1 MVVTSFVSHSPSQ
14 PTAKSVSY
22 KSGDETVQG
31 LLYTPAGKGPFPAH
45 IVIHEYWGLNDWVKE
60 QASKL
65 ADQGYEA
72 LAIDLYRGKVATTPD
87 VAHELMRGVP
97 EDRAK
102 RDLHAAFEFL
112 QSQPNVKKDRIG
124 AIGWCMG
131 GGYSLDVALQE
142 PTLAADVI
150 NYGHL
155 ATDPEALKKINAPI
169 LGLFGGQDQ
178 GITPDDVHKFEA
190 AMKQPG
196 KKSRSRFMTTPAMPS
211 KIQITKTGYRADRY
225 RGRLEAHGHLS
236 GGESQEII
244 EIPRDRMIDSRFSRV
259 GDPVIPLRI
268 RVKKLPR
275 VCQALIR
282 NGFLMALISTCQ
294 KIPIWLLCR
303 ILQCSPRSTSARPFE
318 TTGCRKACLRET
330 SKNAPG
336 CCAAIFASRKRP
348 YHPFA

>member
-1 MVVTSFVSHSPSQ
+1 MKRILIPLTLLLL
-14 PTAKSVSY
+14 TASTFATNGKSVTY

-31 LLYTPAGKGPFPAH
+31 ILYTPAGKAPFPAI

-65 ADQGYEA
+65 SDQGYVT

-87 VAHELMRGVP
+87 VAHEIMRGVP

-112 QSQPNVKKDRIG
+112 ASQANVRKDRIG

-142 PTLAADVI
+142 PALAADVI

-169 LGLFGGQDQ
+169 LGSFGGQDR

-190 AMKQPG
+190 TLKQLG
-196 KKSRSRFMTTPAMPS
+196 KQIDV
-211 KIQITKTGYRADRY
+211 KIYDDAGHAFENPNNKDGYRAADAVDAWKRTV
-225 RGRLEAHGHLS
+225 
-236 GGESQEII
+236 
-244 EIPRDRMIDSRFSRV
+244 D
-259 GDPVIPLRI
+259 
-268 RVKKLPR
+268 
-275 VCQALIR
+275 
-282 NGFLMALISTCQ
+282 FLAMTL
-294 KIPIWLLCR
+294 
-303 ILQCSPRSTSARPFE
+303 
-318 TTGCRKACLRET
+318 
-330 SKNAPG
+330 
-336 CCAAIFASRKRP
+336 KR
-348 YHPFA
+348 